1 MYTYLGKFSIFLQE
15 INILFPRDVKA
26 ALCYFGENMQY
37 QDTANRQIK
46 RTQPDVSYYEVNAI
60 YS

>member
-1 MYTYLGKFSIFLQE
+1 MYTYLGKFSIFQQE
-15 INILFPRDVKA
+15 INILLPRDVKA
-26 ALCYFGENMQY
+26 ALCYFGENTQY